1 VSFVCA
7 SCGEPSARYAP
18 ECPACGV
25 PNALRS
31 MASTMREG
39 RPRAAPLQANAQPI
53 VRVKTGLGTLDV
65 ALGGG
70 FVKGA
75 SYILTGAPGAGK
87 STLGLLIAEALMP
100 KVLYVGVE
108 EKLIDYERRA
118 ARTGRGLD
126 VPLLITQSVSHIL
139 AEAESTLAEVLL
151 VDQLHALDGS
161 HSSQGALENMKRL
174 IRFAKDGRSVL
185 LVAERT
191 HAGVIRGGRS
201 MAYAVDATL
210 SIEKP
215 ALVEGVAPPPPHV
228 LQQRWLTTTK
238 NRHGPDGSWSLML
251 GEHGW
256 AELPPEKEMRDG
268 T

>member
-7 SCGEPSARYAP
+7 SCGEPSPRYAP

-39 RPRAAPLQANAQPI
+39 RPRAAPLQANAQPV
-53 VRVKTGLGTLDV
+53 VRVKTGLGTLDR

-75 SYILTGAPGAGK
+75 SY
-87 STLGLLIAEALMP
+87 IAEALMP

-108 EKLIDYERRA
+108 ENLIDYERRA
-118 ARTGRGLD
+118 ARTGRGLN
-126 VPLLITQSVSHIL
+126 VPILVTRSVSHIL
-139 AEAESTLAEVLL
+139 AEAESTGAEVLI

-161 HSSQGALENMKRL
+161 HSSQGAFENMKRL
-174 IRFAKDGRSVL
+174 IRFARDDHSVL
-185 LVAERT
+185 VVGERT
-191 HAGVIRGGRS
+191 HAGDFRGGRS
-201 MAYAVDATL
+201 IAYACDASL

-215 ALVEGVAPPPPHV
+215 PVVEGEAPPPPDV

-238 NRHGPDGSWSLML
+238 NRHGCDGSWPLML

-256 AELPPEKEMRDG
+256 AELPPEKESRDG
-268 T
+268 A